1 MNTVDI
7 IKTKKIIIV
16 LHENLPTGPGH
27 DLRDYL
33 LINKAKEIVY
43 VTHPLLSLKQN
54 YANRSRMQVYA
65 RSGVIERQSKY
76 HLSLPMPILY
86 FKDLFLTLVWVIGR
100 REKYDLYVGLDPINA
115 FAGILLKIIGLVNKT
130 VYYTIDYV
138 PKRFDNIVLNFVYH
152 SLDKF
157 CVRYS
162 DDTWNVG
169 GEVANAREKYY
180 HMDRKIYSKQ
190 YHLPIGV
197 WPGQFKSLPFEKI
210 NLNKLVYIGSLKH
223 IMGVELMI
231 DAMPKL
237 VKKFPRLRLDI
248 VGGGVDEEILK
259 QRVRKLK
266 AEKYIIFHGWIR
278 DRARV
283 GVLASDAVIGLAT
296 FNTDEFSVEV
306 KNADPSKI
314 KEYLSMGLPVI
325 TTNVV
330 PYYLE
335 LEKSKCAIVISYSVD
350 SLVDAVET
358 LLTNKTRLQAYKAN
372 ASKFAEQFDYSKLF
386 TNALSRVL

>member
-1 MNTVDI
+1 
-7 IKTKKIIIV
+7 
-16 LHENLPTGPGH
+16 
-27 DLRDYL
+27 
-33 LINKAKEIVY
+33 
-43 VTHPLLSLKQN
+43 
-54 YANRSRMQVYA
+54 
-65 RSGVIERQSKY
+65 
-76 HLSLPMPILY
+76 
-86 FKDLFLTLVWVIGR
+86 
-100 REKYDLYVGLDPINA
+100 
-115 FAGILLKIIGLVNKT
+115 
-130 VYYTIDYV
+130 
-138 PKRFDNIVLNFVYH
+138 
-152 SLDKF
+152 
-157 CVRYS
+157 
-162 DDTWNVG
+162 
-169 GEVANAREKYY
+169 
-180 HMDRKIYSKQ
+180 
-190 YHLPIGV
+190 
-197 WPGQFKSLPFEKI
+197 
-210 NLNKLVYIGSLKH
+210 
-223 IMGVELMI
+223 MI